1 MESLMIHLDGFR
13 STLTGRAYAPGD
25 DGYDDLRRPWNLLI
39 DQHPAVVVVA
49 ESAADVQAAVRL
61 ARENGVPFSVQSSG
75 HGAVRPNDDGVVLN
89 VTRLTGVDVDAERK
103 VARID
108 AGVRW
113 RSVLEAAAPHQLA
126 GLSGTAPT
134 VGAVGYTLGG
144 GIGLLL
150 RRFGFAADS
159 VLAADVVTADGS
171 LVHASRDE
179 NPDLLWALKGGGGNF
194 GVVTSL
200 EVRLYDVPSV
210 HNGTMMYPGARAAE
224 VLRAWADWTGQVSDD
239 VTSAVMV
246 MSFPPIPAVPEPL
259 RGQHVAM
266 LRATIAGDDGS
277 ALEPLRAALGEP
289 LMDGFRTS
297 TYLEAALSG
306 NEPTDP
312 MPAAGRSTGLG
323 GLTDAAID
331 ALLELAAP
339 GSPVPGVDIRH
350 LGGAA
355 AKDQDGPLSHRD
367 TPYIAAANALAAT
380 PEQLTAV
387 RQRLDEG
394 FAGLAG
400 HTRPVGAFNF
410 LSPGST
416 PDVVKSVFSEGAYQR
431 LQEVKR
437 TWDPDNVF
445 QYTHNIP
452 PAS

>member
-1 MESLMIHLDGFR
+1 MIDLDGFR

-25 DGYDDLRRPWNLLI
+25 DGYDDVRRPWNLLI
-39 DQHPAVVVVA
+39 DQRPAVVVVA

-61 ARENGVPFSVQSSG
+61 ARENDVPFSVQSSG

-89 VTRLTGVDVDAERK
+89 VTRLTGVDIDAERK
-103 VARID
+103 VARFD
-108 AGVRW
+108 AGARW
-113 RSVLEAAAPHQLA
+113 RGVLEEAAPHQLA

-134 VGAVGYTLGG
+134 VGAVGYSLGG
-144 GIGLLL
+144 GIGLLM

-159 VLAADVVTADGS
+159 VVAADVVTADGS
-171 LVHASRDE
+171 LVRAGQDD

-200 EVRLYDVPSV
+200 EVRLYDVPAV
-210 HNGTMMYPGARAAE
+210 HNGSLIYPGARATE

-266 LRATIAGDDGS
+266 FRATIAGDDGS
-277 ALEPLRAALGEP
+277 ALDPLLAELGDP
-289 LMDGFRTS
+289 LMGGFRTQ

-312 MPAAGRSTGLG
+312 MPTAGRSAGLSD
-323 GLTDAAID
+323 LTDDTIG
-331 ALLELAAP
+331 ALLDLVAP
-339 GSPVPGVDIRH
+339 GSPVPGIDVRH

-355 AKDQDGPLSHRD
+355 AKDQDSPLSHRD
-367 TPYIAAANALAAT
+367 TPYIGAANALAAS
-380 PEQLTAV
+380 PEQLAAV
-387 RQRLDEG
+387 RQRLDDG
-394 FAGLAG
+394 FTALDG

-410 LSPGST
+410 LAAGSSPE
-416 PDVVKSVFSEGAYQR
+416 VVRSAFSDGAYQR
-431 LQEVKR
+431 LQDIKR

-445 QYTHNIP
+445 RYTHNIP
-452 PAS
+452 PAA

>member
-1 MESLMIHLDGFR
+1 MIDLDGFR
-13 STLTGRAYAPGD
+13 STLGGRAYAPGD
-25 DGYDDLRRPWNLLI
+25 DGFDDVRQPWNLSI
-39 DQHPAVVVVA
+39 DQRPAVVVVA
-49 ESAADVQAAVRL
+49 ETAADVQAAVRL

-75 HGAVRPNDDGVVLN
+75 HGAVRPNDDGVLLN
-89 VTRLTGVDVDAERK
+89 VTRLTGVDVDPGRK

-108 AGVRW
+108 AGARW
-113 RSVLEAAAPHQLA
+113 RGVLEVAAPHQLA

-144 GIGLLL
+144 GIGLLM

-159 VLAADVVTADGS
+159 VVAADVVTADGS
-171 LVHASRDE
+171 LVRASHDE

-200 EVRLYDVPSV
+200 EVRLYDVPAV
-210 HNGTMMYPGARAAE
+210 HNGSLMYPGARAAE

-246 MSFPPIPAVPEPL
+246 MTFPPIPAVPEPL
-259 RGQHVAM
+259 RGQQVAA

-277 ALEPLRAALGEP
+277 VLEPLLAALGEP
-289 LMDGFRTS
+289 LMGGFRPQ

-306 NEPTDP
+306 SEPTDP
-312 MPAAGRSTGLG
+312 MPTSGRSTGVA

-331 ALLELAAP
+331 GLLELVAP

-355 AKDQDGPLSHRD
+355 AKEQDSPLSHRD

-380 PEQLTAV
+380 PEQRATV
-387 RQRLDEG
+387 QQRLDDG
-394 FAGLAG
+394 FAGLAA
-400 HTRPVGAFNF
+400 HTRPFGALNFVGA
-410 LSPGST
+410 GST
-416 PDVVKSVFSEGAYQR
+416 PEVVRSAFSDGAWQR
-431 LQEVKR
+431 LREVKR

-445 QYTHNIP
+445 RFTHNIP
-452 PAS
+452 PAD

>member
-1 MESLMIHLDGFR
+1 MIDLDGFR

-25 DGYDDLRRPWNLLI
+25 DGYDDVRQPWNLAI

-49 ESAADVQAAVRL
+49 ETAADVQAAVRL
-61 ARENGVPFSVQSSG
+61 ARENGVSFSVQSSG

-108 AGVRW
+108 AGARW
-113 RSVLEAAAPHQLA
+113 RGVLEAAAPHQLA

-144 GIGLLL
+144 GIGLLM
-150 RRFGFAADS
+150 RRFGFAADT
-159 VLAADVVTADGS
+159 VVGADVVTADGS
-171 LVHASRDE
+171 LVRASHDE

-200 EVRLYDVPSV
+200 EVQLYDLPAV
-210 HNGTMMYPGARAAE
+210 HNGSLLYPGARAAE

-246 MSFPPIPAVPEPL
+246 MTFPPIPAVPEPL
-259 RGQHVAM
+259 RGQHVAA

-277 ALEPLRAALGEP
+277 ALEPLRAALGDP
-289 LMDGFRTS
+289 LMGGFRTQ

-306 NEPTDP
+306 SEPTDP
-312 MPAAGRSTGLG
+312 MPTAGRSTGVA

-331 ALLELAAP
+331 GLLELVAP

-355 AKDQDGPLSHRD
+355 AKEQDGPLSHRD

-380 PEQLTAV
+380 PEQRAAV
-387 RQRLDEG
+387 QQRLDDG
-394 FAGLAG
+394 FGALAA
-400 HTRPVGAFNF
+400 HTRPVGVLNF
-410 LSPGST
+410 LPSGST
-416 PDVVKSVFSEGAYQR
+416 PEIVRSAFSDGAWQR

-437 TWDPDNVF
+437 TWDPENVF
-445 QYTHNIP
+445 RFTQNIP
-452 PAS
+452 PAG